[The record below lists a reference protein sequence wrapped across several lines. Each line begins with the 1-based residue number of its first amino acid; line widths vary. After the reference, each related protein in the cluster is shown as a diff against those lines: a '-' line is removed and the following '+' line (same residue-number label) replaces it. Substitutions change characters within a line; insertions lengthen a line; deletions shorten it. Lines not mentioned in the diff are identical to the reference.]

1 MIGNMDACT
10 IKTLE
15 NKLKCVAIS
24 DTHGLIP
31 KDLPEGDLLFIAGDI
46 SPLDYQGDQ
55 TQMLGWFYLEFLPWV
70 ESVPFKKVILVAGNH
85 DFFLQNIH
93 RRLIDHDEFGHMRYS
108 WRSAAEVT
116 KKLFPGMLKGKYS
129 KLVYLCDSSFNYEG
143 RRIYGTPWIRD
154 LSRWAF
160 YLDNDSLMEK
170 YKNIPKQCDVIITHM
185 PPKIEGLGE
194 VIQGG
199 CFNTGA
205 DYGSPELAEVLKTRD
220 FKYALC
226 GHVHSGQHLPVEL
239 DGKKLVNVSLKNEDY
254 KEMYYPFEFEI

>member
-1 MIGNMDACT
+1 MVE
-10 IKTLE
+10 K
-15 NKLKCVAIS
+15 KLKIVAIS
-24 DTHGLIP
+24 DTHRL
-31 KDLPEGDLLFIAGDI
+31 LPELPECDVVCCAGDI

-55 TQMLGWFYLEFLPWV
+55 TSMVSWFCLEFLPWV
-70 ESVPFKKVILVAGNH
+70 EKLPCKKFILVAGNH

-93 RRLIDHDEFGHMRYS
+93 MRLIDETDGYKRYT
-108 WRSAAEVT
+108 WRSASDVM
-116 KKLFPGMLKGKYS
+116 KKLLPGNLRGKYN
-129 KLVYLCDSSFNYEG
+129 KLVYLCDSSYEYEG
-143 RRIYGTPWIRD
+143 HRFYGTPWIRD

-160 YLDNDSLMEK
+160 YLDDDSLMEK

-185 PPKIEGLGE
+185 PPRIEGLGE
-194 VIQGG
+194 VIQGS

-254 KEMYYPFEFEI
+254 NYQYYPFEFEI

>member
-1 MIGNMDACT
+1 MMEE
-10 IKTLE
+10 K
-15 NKLKCVAIS
+15 KLKIVAIS
-24 DTHGLIP
+24 DIHGS
-31 KDLPEGDLLFIAGDI
+31 LPELPECDVVCCAGDI
-46 SPLDYQGDQ
+46 SPLEYQSDQ
-55 TQMLGWFYLEFLPWV
+55 TSMVSWFCLVFLPWV
-70 ESVPFKKVILVAGNH
+70 ESLPCKKFIMVAGNH

-93 RRLIDHDEFGHMRYS
+93 RRLIDESDGYRRYT
-108 WRSAAEVT
+108 WRSASDVM
-116 KKLFPGMLKGKYS
+116 KKLLPGNLRGKYN
-129 KLVYLCDSSFNYEG
+129 KLVYLCDSSYEYEG
-143 RRIYGTPWIRD
+143 HRFYGTPWIGD
-154 LSRWAF
+154 LSNWAF
-160 YLDNDSLMEK
+160 YQDNDTLMEK

-199 CFNTGA
+199 CFNTGT

-254 KEMYYPFEFEI
+254 KENYYPFEFEI